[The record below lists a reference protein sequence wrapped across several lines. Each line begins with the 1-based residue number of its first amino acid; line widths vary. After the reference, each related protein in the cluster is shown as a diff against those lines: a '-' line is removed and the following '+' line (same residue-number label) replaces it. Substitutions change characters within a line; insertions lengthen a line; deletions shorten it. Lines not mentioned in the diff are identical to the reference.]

1 MAIGQILCF
10 GNFFDIMN
18 KKTLIIGGSILGL
31 LVVGYFIFR
40 KKSDIVTPET
50 GDDSTDNSIDNSA
63 DNQNTSVSDSN
74 SSTVSPVKNDVVAPK
89 KVSDEINYISKN
101 GIGSNAQKTFLLKAS
116 PKYINSWYNA
126 IKTRKE
132 SSNKKGTTFIYNGSI
147 YDSFYGYKKIDSN
160 PINKMATANK
170 DAYTYRNAEAGGHF
184 SRLDISKGKSI
195 GIVKGYKF
203 NPKDKNIWL
212 YIPDTIVNLSITQG
226 IDLGNEY
233 RWIPYNNVSL
243 SIPKK

>member
-1 MAIGQILCF
+1 
-10 GNFFDIMN
+10 MN

-31 LVVGYFIFR
+31 LVLGYFLFH
-40 KKSDIVTPET
+40 KKNDVKTPET
-50 GDDSTDNSIDNSA
+50 GDENKNNSIDNA
-63 DNQNTSVSDSN
+63 DENKNDSSDSSKPVTD
-74 SSTVSPVKNDVVAPK
+74 SSTNDDIVAPK
-89 KVSDEINYISKN
+89 KISNEINYISIN
-101 GIGSNAQKTFLLKAS
+101 GIGNNAKKTYLSKVPS
-116 PKYINSWYNA
+116 EYVNSWYNA

-132 SSNKKGTTFIYNGSI
+132 SSNKKGTTFIYKGSI
-147 YDSFYGYKKIDSN
+147 YDSFYGNKQMQFN

-170 DAYTYRNAEAGGHF
+170 DIYAYRNAEAGGHF

-233 RWIPYNNVSL
+233 RWIPYNDVVL